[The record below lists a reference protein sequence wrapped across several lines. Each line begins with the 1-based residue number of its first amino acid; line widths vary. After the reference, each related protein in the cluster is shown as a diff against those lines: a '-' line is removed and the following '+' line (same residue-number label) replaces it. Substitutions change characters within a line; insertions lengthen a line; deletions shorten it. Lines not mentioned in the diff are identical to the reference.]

1 MTRKRRSV
9 CNTIYYK
16 QSVAKHGGG
25 QGWLGT
31 RGVGRGSTGVGGLNV
46 DASIDVARM
55 PADQGG
61 E

>member
-1 MTRKRRSV
+1 MTRKRGSV
-9 CNTIYYK
+9 CNTICYK

-25 QGWLGT
+25 QGWRRGT
-31 RGVGRGSTGVGGLNV
+31 GGGGLNV

-55 PADQGG
+55 PAEEGG

>member
-1 MTRKRRSV
+1 M
-9 CNTIYYK
+9 
-16 QSVAKHGGG
+16 AGGRDD
-25 QGWLGT
+25 LGT